1 MGNGDLLRQ
10 LQEIGNAADLLAKLK
25 VQLVG
30 QLDEARQIADDEA
43 KERHSLLGK
52 YKNLEH
58 ELEGAKEQMEEEAA
72 AKSEVLRQLVQRQQ
86 EADQWRHKYE
96 MDGLAK
102 AEELEMAKMKLQARL
117 TEGQSTIEQ
126 LNAKL
131 AQVEKIK
138 QKIQVD

>member
-1 MGNGDLLRQ
+1 MS
-10 LQEIGNAADLLAKLK
+10 LK
-25 VQLVG
+25 VP
-30 QLDEARQIADDEA
+30 
-43 KERHSLLGK
+43 
-52 YKNLEH
+52 KN
-58 ELEGAKEQMEEEAA
+58 KRKEEAA
-72 AKSEVLRQLVQRQQ
+72 AKAEVLRQLTQRQQ

-138 QKIQVD
+138 QKIQVEIDNLAAKADAAHLLNNSAANHQEFVFFRVFL